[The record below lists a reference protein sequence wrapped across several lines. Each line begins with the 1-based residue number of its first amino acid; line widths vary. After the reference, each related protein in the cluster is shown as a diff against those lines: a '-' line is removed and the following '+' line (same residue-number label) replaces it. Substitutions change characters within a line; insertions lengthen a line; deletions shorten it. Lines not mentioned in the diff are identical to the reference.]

1 MPLPQLPRDVVD
13 AALKETSD
21 KVKELY
27 PSTASV
33 SMYEYGGT
41 IARAIAAA
49 YAGRLIGWG
58 LDVSGD
64 EAYMIGGVMAVVIV
78 IGWGAIQKRF
88 AAWRTNQ
95 AARASAA
102 ASAQAT
108 VANGTPTV
116 VTLEPAPNKV

>member
-41 IARAIAAA
+41 IARAIAAV
-49 YAGRLIGWG
+49 G
-58 LDVSGD
+58 
-64 EAYMIGGVMAVVIV
+64 
-78 IGWGAIQKRF
+78 
-88 AAWRTNQ
+88 
-95 AARASAA
+95 
-102 ASAQAT
+102 
-108 VANGTPTV
+108 
-116 VTLEPAPNKV
+116 